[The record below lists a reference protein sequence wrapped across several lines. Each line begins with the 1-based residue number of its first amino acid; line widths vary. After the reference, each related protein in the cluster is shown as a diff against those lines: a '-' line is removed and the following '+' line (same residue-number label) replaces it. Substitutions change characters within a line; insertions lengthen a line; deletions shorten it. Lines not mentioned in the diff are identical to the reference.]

1 VGPSNEL
8 SHAACLRVIS
18 SPAVSYNPLFVHGD
32 SGLGKTHLLQATCRG
47 LLERHSSHR
56 VLYISCEEF
65 MNRFVEALNRRSLPA
80 FRRELR
86 HVDCLA
92 IDDVHFLSKKKRMQE
107 EFFHTFNALYDA
119 RKQIVLSSD
128 SKPRDMS
135 DFEDRLLTRF
145 QWGLMT
151 SIDPPTHETRRQIV
165 DRKARAHD
173 KILPGEVAQFV
184 ADLAHRNVRELEGAV
199 VKLVATANLEERE
212 IDLGFAREALSDLVS
227 NPARPPSLAELAS
240 EVASRFGV
248 SVTDLKSSGRSRSIL
263 VPRQVGMYLS
273 KRLTHASLSEIGAF
287 YGGRDHSTVLNSLKR
302 AESLMISDNRVN
314 ETVKRVTGRYHRS
327 DSL

>member
-1 VGPSNEL
+1 
-8 SHAACLRVIS
+8 
-18 SPAVSYNPLFVHGD
+18 
-32 SGLGKTHLLQATCRG
+32 
-47 LLERHSSHR
+47 
-56 VLYISCEEF
+56 

-86 HVDCLA
+86 QVDCLV

-145 QWGLMT
+145 QWGLLT
-151 SIDPPTHETRRQIV
+151 SIDPPTHETRRQIAQ
-165 DRKARAHD
+165 RKARAHD
-173 KILPGEVAQFV
+173 KILSSEVAQFV

-199 VKLVATANLEERE
+199 VKLVATANLEDRE
-212 IDLGFAREALSDLVS
+212 IDLRFAREALSDLVS
-227 NPARPPSLAELAS
+227 SPSRPPTLAELAS

-248 SVTDLKSSGRSRSIL
+248 SVTELKSSGRSRSIL
-263 VPRQVGMYLS
+263 VPRQVGMHLS
-273 KRLTHASLSEIGAF
+273 KLLTHASLSEIGAF

-302 AESLMISDNRVN
+302 AESLMISDDRVK
-314 ETVKRVTGRYHRS
+314 ETVKRVTGRYPRC